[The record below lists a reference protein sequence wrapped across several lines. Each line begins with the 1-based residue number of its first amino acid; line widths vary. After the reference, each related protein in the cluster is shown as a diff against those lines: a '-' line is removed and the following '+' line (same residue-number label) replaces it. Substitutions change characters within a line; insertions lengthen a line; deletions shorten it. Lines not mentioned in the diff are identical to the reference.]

1 MKEYFKLQFRMLNR
15 QLVELGIEPFLAYI
29 ISPILFYFGTISLF
43 KEVDFAEYIYFFTA
57 VFLILKL
64 SETNRNSFLKQCFS
78 KLEYFQLRIVE
89 NSIISL
95 PFLGFLLFYDQFSI
109 ALLLLLLTILVPI
122 LHFEIKSNFTIK
134 TPFYKFPFEFTVG
147 FRNTFYVF
155 LGAYFL
161 TYKAISSGNLNLGIF
176 ALLLSLVVCLSF
188 YLKPENKFFVWIFA
202 LTPKEF
208 IAYKLRIILIYT
220 TLICLPITISLSVF
234 FHDKALIIIGIQFL
248 GCFYLY
254 TGMLAKYFSFPDEIS
269 IKQGIVF
276 CFLIWL
282 PPLLIIILPYL
293 YFQSI
298 KKLNKIL

>member
-29 ISPILFYFGTISLF
+29 ISPILFYFATISLF

-64 SETNRNSFLKQCFS
+64 SETNRNRFLKQCFS

-89 NSIISL
+89 NSILAL
-95 PFLGFLLFYDQFSI
+95 PFLAFLLYNEKILTS
-109 ALLLLLLTILVPI
+109 LLLLLFASLLPI
-122 LHFEIKSNFTIK
+122 FNFEIKSNFTIK

-176 ALLLSLVVCLSF
+176 ALLLCLAICLSF

-208 IAYKLRIILIYT
+208 IAYKLRIILIYA

-234 FHDKALIIIGIQFL
+234 FQDKALIIIGIQCL
-248 GCFYLY
+248 GYFYLY

-269 IKQGIVF
+269 IKQVIVF
-276 CFLIWL
+276 AFLVWL

-293 YFQSI
+293 YLQSI

>member
-29 ISPILFYFGTISLF
+29 ISPILFYFATVSLF

-64 SETNRNSFLKQCFS
+64 SETNRNRFLKQCFS

-89 NSIISL
+89 NSMILL
-95 PFLGFLLFYDQFSI
+95 PFLVFLLFYDQFLI
-109 ALLLLLLTILVPI
+109 ALLLLLFTIFVPI

-155 LGAYFL
+155 LGTYFL
-161 TYKAISSGNLNLGIF
+161 TYKAIISNNLNLGIF

-188 YLKPENKFFVWIFA
+188 YLKSEDKFFVWIFA

-208 IAYKLRIILIYT
+208 ITYKLRIMLLYT
-220 TLICLPITISLSVF
+220 TLICLPITISLSGF
-234 FHDKALIIIGIQFL
+234 FQDKALIIIGIQCL
-248 GCFYLY
+248 GYFYLY

-269 IKQGIVF
+269 IKQAIVF
-276 CFLIWL
+276 AFLVWL

-293 YFQSI
+293 YLQSI